1 MFGKVKH
8 HYNRAV
14 AFGKG
19 AVHYGVQAYH
29 KGVQYAS
36 HVDNALKIARQ
47 GLHILKP
54 LANELPYGNTAL
66 QGAFGGIGQIQALQD
81 KLKLG
86 HDGVLAKIR
95 KGGEVLQRLRDIDPG
110 ANSYV
115 M

>member
-1 MFGKVKH
+1 MKRHF
-8 HYNRAV
+8 NRAV

-19 AVHYGVQAYH
+19 VAHYGVQAYH

-36 HVDNALKIARQ
+36 HVDHALKIARH
-47 GLHILKP
+47 GLHVLKP
-54 LANELPYGNTAL
+54 LADEIPYGNSAL

-81 KLKLG
+81 RIKLG

-95 KGGEVLQRLRDIDPG
+95 KGGEVLQRLRDIDPQ
-110 ANSYV
+110 AKDYV

>member
-8 HYNRAV
+8 HFNRAV

-54 LANELPYGNTAL
+54 LANEIPYGNTAM
-66 QGAFGGIGQIQALQD
+66 QGAFGGINQIQALQD
-81 KLKLG
+81 RIKLG
-86 HDGVLAKIR
+86 HDGVMARIR
-95 KGGEVLQRLRDIDPG
+95 KGGEVLQRLRDIDPQ

>member
-1 MFGKVKH
+1 MFGKVKKH
-8 HYNRAV
+8 FNRAGC
-14 AFGKG
+14 FGQG
-19 AVHYGVQAYH
+19 GYSIRLQAYH

-36 HVDNALKIARQ
+36 HVDHALKIARH

-54 LANELPYGNTAL
+54 LANEIPYGNTAM

-81 KLKLG
+81 RIKLS
-86 HDGVLAKIR
+86 HDGVMARIR

>member
-8 HYNRAV
+8 HFNRAV

-54 LANELPYGNTAL
+54 LANEIPYGNTAM

-81 KLKLG
+81 RINWATTALWRG
-86 HDGVLAKIR
+86 FGR
-95 KGGEVLQRLRDIDPG
+95 G
-110 ANSYV
+110 ARCSSDCGISTLERIV
-115 M
+115 T

>member
-8 HYNRAV
+8 HFNRAV

-36 HVDNALKIARQ
+36 HVDNALKIARH

-54 LANELPYGNTAL
+54 RANEIPYGNSAL

-81 KLKLG
+81 RIPRRRHGEDSEGGRGAPAVAG
-86 HDGVLAKIR
+86 HR
-95 KGGEVLQRLRDIDPG
+95 PWGE
-110 ANSYV
+110 
-115 M
+115 

>member
-1 MFGKVKH
+1 M
-8 HYNRAV
+8 
-14 AFGKG
+14 
-19 AVHYGVQAYH
+19 HYGVQAYH

-36 HVDNALKIARQ
+36 HVDNALKM
-47 GLHILKP
+47 HILKP
-54 LANELPYGNTAL
+54 LADEIPYGNSAL

-81 KLKLG
+81 KIKLS
-86 HDGVLAKIR
+86 HDGVMAKIR

>member
-1 MFGKVKH
+1 MWGKVKRH
-8 HYNRAV
+8 FNRAV

-19 AVHYGVQAYH
+19 VAHYGVQAYH

-36 HVDNALKIARQ
+36 HVDHALKIARH
-47 GLHILKP
+47 GLHVLKP
-54 LANELPYGNTAL
+54 LADEIPHGNTAL
-66 QGAFGGIGQIQALQD
+66 QGAFSGIGQMQSLQD

-86 HDGVLAKIR
+86 HDGVMAKIR

-110 ANSYV
+110 AKNYV

>member
-1 MFGKVKH
+1 MWGKVKRH
-8 HYNRAV
+8 FNRVV

-19 AVHYGVQAYH
+19 AAHYGVQAYH

-36 HVDNALKIARQ
+36 HVDHALKIARH
-47 GLHILKP
+47 GLHVLKP
-54 LANELPYGNTAL
+54 LADEIPYGNSAL
-66 QGAFGGIGQIQALQD
+66 QGAFGGIGQIQALQE

-110 ANSYV
+110 AKSYV

>member
-1 MFGKVKH
+1 MWGKVKRH
-8 HYNRAV
+8 FNRAV

-19 AVHYGVQAYH
+19 VAHYGVQAYH

-36 HVDNALKIARQ
+36 HVDHALKIARH

-54 LANELPYGNTAL
+54 LADEITHGNTAL
-66 QGAFGGIGQIQALQD
+66 QGAFSGIGQIQSLQD
-81 KLKLG
+81 KLKL
-86 HDGVLAKIR
+86 DGVMAKIR
-95 KGGEVLQRLRDIDPG
+95 KRGEVLQRLRDIDPG